1 MDKNWVVDARNRSNN
16 SNGEATMKP
25 ATVKSVWIATVG
37 NASAVF
43 VAVGISMCP
52 PDATAASFDD
62 IVTIGDSL
70 SDTGN
75 LLELTTAILR
85 FNAGA
90 FPEAFPMTP
99 PYAVGRFSDGPLW
112 VETLADRVGYPQAS
126 APAGVSLG
134 TTVLPGVP
142 GGNNYAIAGAFAGTG
157 GSIFGES
164 PPTGL
169 RFQAEFYLQQ
179 HGGVAD
185 PASLYVVVGG
195 GNDIR
200 IQTATQPSKVL
211 RDAALYAA
219 AQSYRDVVKRLTD
232 AGAKTF
238 IVANVPDFGATPEAR
253 YIYKLPAIATDAT
266 NVFNRYADQLLERL
280 AEHQGVTLA
289 KVDMFGLMNAIVRDA
304 TQRGGGTFGIT
315 NVDTPCLVVPDW
327 LTGGAIP
334 GAGTFGCDVSLFSD
348 YHHPTTKVHELL
360 GNAAAACRLGRSGG
374 DAIIASSA
382 EETDDLLH
390 RFCHVMH

>member
-1 MDKNWVVDARNRSNN
+1 MM
-16 SNGEATMKP
+16 NGTN
-25 ATVKSVWIATVG
+25 VKSVWTATVG
-37 NASAVF
+37 NASALLAAF
-43 VAVGISMCP
+43 GISLYP
-52 PDATAASFDD
+52 LDSTAASFDNMV
-62 IVTIGDSL
+62 IIGDSF

-75 LLELTTAILR
+75 LLELTTAILQ
-85 FNAGA
+85 FNPGV

-99 PYAVGRFSDGPLW
+99 PYALGRFSDGPLW
-112 VETLADRVGYPQAS
+112 VETLADRVGHPQAA

-169 RFQAEFYLQQ
+169 KFQTELYLQQ
-179 HGGVAD
+179 HGGIAD
-185 PASLYVVVGG
+185 PASLYVVFGG

-219 AQSYRDVVKRLTD
+219 AQSYRDVVKQLAN
-232 AGAKTF
+232 AGARTF
-238 IVANVPDFGATPEAR
+238 IVANVPDFGASPEAKF
-253 YIYKLPAIATDAT
+253 IYNLPAIATDAT
-266 NVFNRYADQLLERL
+266 NVFNGYADQLLERL
-280 AEHQGVTLA
+280 AEHQDVTLA
-289 KVDMFGLMNAIVRDA
+289 KVDMFGLMNAIIRDA
-304 TQRGGGTFGIT
+304 TQNGGAMFAIT

-327 LTGGAIP
+327 LTGGPIP
-334 GAGTFGCDVSLFSD
+334 GAGTFGCDVSLFAD
-348 YHHPTTKVHELL
+348 YHHPTTKVHHLL
-360 GNAAAACRLGRSGG
+360 GNAAAGCRLGRFGG
-374 DAIIASSA
+374 DAIIASGA
-382 EETDDLLH
+382 EETDDPLH